1 MNSEMLLNELFALR
15 SEGVDLEKFEV
26 IVKYTEYDS
35 SIPYD
40 MGKLSEVY
48 PEIIRIDKE
57 RHELIL
63 I

>member
-1 MNSEMLLNELFALR
+1 MNAEMLLNELLALR
-15 SEGVDLEKFEV
+15 SEGVALEKFEV

-48 PEIIRIDKE
+48 PDIIRIDKKE
-57 RHELIL
+57 YELIL